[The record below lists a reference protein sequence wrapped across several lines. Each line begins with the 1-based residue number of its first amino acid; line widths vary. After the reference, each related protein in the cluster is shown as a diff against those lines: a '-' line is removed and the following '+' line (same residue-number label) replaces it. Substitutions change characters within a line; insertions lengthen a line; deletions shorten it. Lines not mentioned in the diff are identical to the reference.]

1 MVCPPILVGHWAH
14 EVGRFV
20 GASLRA
26 LACEGPP
33 TARAALHRTLDGS
46 LDSPQDRAG
55 GAAERP
61 IDLVVMSYEVRARRG
76 CRPPKGE
83 LRILLGV
90 ACGAPAVRWLDA
102 VRLGG
107 ARVKAQYPCVAGA
120 ARGRGVGGQP
130 ALALLCAG

>member
-33 TARAALHRTLDGS
+33 AARTALQRTLDETLGG
-46 LDSPQDRAG
+46 PQDRAG

-61 IDLVVMSYEVRARRG
+61 VDLVVMSYEVRKHTCACQPIACDRG
-76 CRPPKGE
+76 
-83 LRILLGV
+83 
-90 ACGAPAVRWLDA
+90 
-102 VRLGG
+102 
-107 ARVKAQYPCVAGA
+107 
-120 ARGRGVGGQP
+120 
-130 ALALLCAG
+130 